1 MYWLV
6 KPMDVT
12 SNFEQTTEKLK
23 KKLLHKLLNDGVS
36 SEDVRRYIA
45 IFFLM
50 EVWSIIPKDSSTS

>member
-1 MYWLV
+1 
-6 KPMDVT
+6 MDVT

-50 EVWSIIPKDSSTS
+50 EV